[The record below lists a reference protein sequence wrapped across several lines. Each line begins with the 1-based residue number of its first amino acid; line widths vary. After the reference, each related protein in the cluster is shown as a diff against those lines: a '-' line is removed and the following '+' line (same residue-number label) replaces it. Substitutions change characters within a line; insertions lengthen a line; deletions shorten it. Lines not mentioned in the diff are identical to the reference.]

1 MQTPV
6 PPGST
11 TARDG
16 LLIALAVVTLV
27 YLVVFARAL
36 WLRAKAGEKIS
47 TPFPIW
53 VVSFVAN
60 FFDTLGI
67 GSYATT
73 TTMFRPWKMVPDE
86 TLPGTLN
93 VGYVIPTVVE
103 TFIFM
108 TIVHVDAT
116 TLISMIAAAMAGAWF
131 GAGVVSSFSRRK
143 VQIGMGACLIGLAL
157 VMAGKSLG
165 VLPPGGTLIGLSG
178 ASLVIG
184 VVGNF
189 LLGSLMTLGIGMYAP
204 CMILVSLLGMNPI
217 TAFPIMTGS
226 CAFLM
231 PIASIKFVR
240 TGRFDVKAM
249 IGMTLAGIPAV
260 LIAAFIVKTL
270 PLNVLQWVVVVVVI
284 YTATNMLL
292 AARRE
297 RALAMAATMA
307 GATPAL

>member
-6 PPGST
+6 PAGST

-16 LLIALAVVTLV
+16 LLIALAVVTV
-27 YLVVFARAL
+27 IYLVVFARAL
-36 WLRAKAGEKIS
+36 WKRAKAGEKVA
-47 TPFPIW
+47 TPAPIW
-53 VVSFVAN
+53 IVSFIAN

-86 TLPGTLN
+86 PLPGTLN

-108 TIVHVDAT
+108 TIVHVEAP

-143 VQIGMGACLIGLAL
+143 VQLGMGTALIGLAL
-157 VMAGKSLG
+157 IMAGKSLHF
-165 VLPPGGTLIGLSG
+165 LPPGGTLIGLTG
-178 ASLVIG
+178 GSLAIG
-184 VVGNF
+184 VLGNF

-204 CMILVSLLGMNPI
+204 CMILVSLLGMNPL

-231 PIASIKFVR
+231 PIASIKFVK
-240 TGRFDVKAM
+240 TGRYDVKAM

-260 LIAAFIVKTL
+260 LIAAYIVKTL
-270 PLNVLQWVVVVVVI
+270 PLNVLQWVVVVVVV

-297 RALAMAATMA
+297 RNLALSTTLPD
-307 GATPAL
+307 ATPAL